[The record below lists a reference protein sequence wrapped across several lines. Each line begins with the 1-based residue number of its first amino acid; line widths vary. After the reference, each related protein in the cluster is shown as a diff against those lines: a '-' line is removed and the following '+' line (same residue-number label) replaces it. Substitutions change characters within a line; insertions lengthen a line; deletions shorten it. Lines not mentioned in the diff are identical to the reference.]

1 MGKETCEPNIYVFY
15 LILLFCKK
23 KKKRKRGWSI
33 AFKSVIIIMI
43 QSIFYLKIY

>member
-23 KKKRKRGWSI
+23 KKKKKERVKYCI
-33 AFKSVIIIMI
+33 
-43 QSIFYLKIY
+43 